1 MLRKLRERI
10 QTEESGFTLIELL
23 VVILIIGI
31 LAAIALPAFLGQ
43 QEKGQDASA
52 KSDARNLVSQ
62 VESCFATEQT
72 YVNCDTTTALGAT
85 GLAYG
90 TGAGQV
96 SVLAGATANSGASA
110 ARDRW
115 PTPSR
120 ASSPYCSLRIS
131 VVGASSLRWRYS
143 IPASARLFSSRRAF
157 AHGYSL
163 PRTPRRWRTSIISR
177 ASTLRSASK
186 KASSVKP

>member
-1 MLRKLRERI
+1 MLRNLRERI

-52 KSDARNLVSQ
+52 KSNARNLVSQ

-72 YVNCDTTTALGAT
+72 YVNCDTAAELPNT
-85 GLAYG
+85 GLDYG

-96 SVLAGATANSGASA
+96 SVVTGATASTYTVEAVSKAATGGAHKFDIAKAAGGVMTRTCTPTGQGGCPTSGA
-110 ARDRW
+110 W
-115 PTPSR
+115 
-120 ASSPYCSLRIS
+120 
-131 VVGASSLRWRYS
+131 
-143 IPASARLFSSRRAF
+143 
-157 AHGYSL
+157 
-163 PRTPRRWRTSIISR
+163 
-177 ASTLRSASK
+177 
-186 KASSVKP
+186 